1 MSGSMLDDDTR
12 RAVNSGRQTVGAML
26 SAAQQELQK
35 VFIVFVLGLVGTIFF
50 LRRWGWEILKGVM
63 EARMDALTAEQ
74 ARIIVRTPFDVILL
88 QIKLGLAVGIL
99 LAIPLLLYYG
109 RGPLRRRGILP
120 EGPDERWKTWLLGI
134 LGAALFAGGI
144 AYAYYIFFPIAFNFL
159 TVYTLQIGFNP
170 SYDIVKWTH
179 FIILLTF
186 SFGLAAELPLAMS
199 ALSYGGIV
207 PYEYFRDKW
216 RYAIMGIFLFGAL
229 FSPPDPFTQLMWAAP
244 LIVLYGF
251 SLYLSKFFTAARR
264 SGSAHIRAKL
274 WANRRRIVGPFVAVT
289 AVSFLIAA
297 SVDRINALLADQ
309 GVSYGLALEGLGL
322 PFEGTA
328 LAAAVALL
336 WGLALTLPLVVYYS
350 MPELE
355 PRERRP
361 GPAGIDLRE
370 LDAEGVEA
378 APVEAFL
385 ELEEEEAVNL
395 AGDALDEGD
404 DAKAQAILD
413 RFDDAKE
420 AEQAAE
426 EADLAS
432 DVAGESRDAGDV
444 AKETTADVV
453 DAFTEEETTEE
464 DIGGY
469 YYDFAF
475 ILDSL
480 TSRSFRVAGIFMAS
494 MILTFFALYQGGFK
508 LIRDD
513 FFSRLPQQVLEEEVS
528 IVALHPVEAILFEI
542 KMSLIAA
549 VLVTLPALL
558 YYAWPAI
565 ERRFRGITHSY
576 ETPSPGAAVAARWNR
591 VAAFFVLA
599 AALVYTGATG
609 GVEPLT
615 ALDPGESVT
624 LFGYALTA
632 QQALYVNAAGAGLL
646 GAVPAAV
653 YYAWPSL
660 RERWMV
666 ESSRGAFLVWA
677 VTLVGGVVVGSVL
690 GYLYIAP
697 GIISYLVVDAV
708 DAGMRISY
716 TINDFFWLVFAT
728 TAGIGL
734 MADIPLSMWLFHR
747 TGIVSYRTM
756 RERWRGVIFV
766 VFVAAAFFTNHSI
779 ITMVVFGIPIS
790 LMYGV
795 GLAGLWVGTFP
806 SRMRRTTEEPEAA
819 D

>member
-1 MSGSMLDDDTR
+1 MLDDDTR
-12 RAVNSGRQTVGAML
+12 RAVNSGRETVGAML

-63 EARMDALTAEQ
+63 EARMDELTAES

-88 QIKLGLAVGIL
+88 QIKLGLGVGIL

-120 EGPDERWKTWLLGI
+120 EGPDERWKTWLLGV
-134 LGAALFAGGI
+134 LAAALFVGGI

-159 TVYTLQIGFNP
+159 TVYTMQIGFSP

-274 WANRRRIVGPFVAVT
+274 WANRNRILGPFVVVT
-289 AVSFLIAA
+289 GVAFLIAA
-297 SVDRINALLADQ
+297 SVEQVNATLADL
-309 GVSYGLALEGLGL
+309 GLSYGLTLEGLGL
-322 PFEGTA
+322 PFEGLA
-328 LAAAVALL
+328 LAGAVALL
-336 WGLALTLPLVVYYS
+336 WGLVLAFPLVVYYS

-361 GPAGIDLRE
+361 KPAGIDLAE
-370 LDAEGVEA
+370 LDADGVEA

-385 ELEEEEAVNL
+385 ELSEDEAVGI
-395 AGDALDEGD
+395 AREALDDGD
-404 DAKAQAILD
+404 DEKAQLVLD

-420 AEQAAE
+420 AEEAAE
-426 EADLAS
+426 DADLAG
-432 DVAGESRDAGDV
+432 AGASQSKDAGDV
-444 AKETTADVV
+444 AKETTAGVV

-475 ILDSL
+475 ILESL

-528 IVALHPVEAILFEI
+528 VVALHPVEAILFEI
-542 KMSLIAA
+542 KMSLIVA
-549 VLVTLPALL
+549 VLITLPALL

-576 ETPSPGAAVAARWNR
+576 DTPPAGSAIAARWNR
-591 VAAFFVLA
+591 VAAFFVLVA
-599 AALVYTGATG
+599 GLVYAGATG
-609 GVEPLT
+609 DVGPLG

-624 LFGYALTA
+624 LFGYTLDA
-632 QQALYVNAAGAGLL
+632 QQALYANAAGYGLL
-646 GAVPAAV
+646 FGAGPAAA

-666 ESSRGAFLVWA
+666 ESSRGAFLLWA
-677 VTLVGGVVVGSVL
+677 GTLVGGVVVGSLL
-690 GYLYIAP
+690 GYFYIAP
-697 GIISYLVVDAV
+697 GIISYLVIDAV

-734 MADIPLSMWLFHR
+734 LADIPLTMWLFHR
-747 TGIVSYRTM
+747 TGIVSYSTM
-756 RERWRGVIFV
+756 REHWRGVVFV

-790 LMYGV
+790 LMYAI

-806 SRMRRTTEEPEAA
+806 SRLRRTTEEPEAA